1 MIWHKLDALEKTIGQ
16 LATKDAVKETFQQLK
31 QEATAQEKWKPW
43 AFPFILTMMAFM
55 TWMTNAYTSMISMT
69 GIALIAFGAYLMLYF
84 FQKNR
89 IDLSTYEENPTATNF
104 DEIIRE
110 PLKKRVHYWALGV
123 AIYTLSL
130 TFGLHLLIFGIG
142 SLVGKGG
149 LIGTFYGIMLGLTG
163 WVTGGMYALHTKK
176 YEAVFNPKYDL
187 QLTDLK
193 TQ

>member
-187 QLTDLK
+187 QLADLK
-193 TQ
+193 IQ